1 MSLNALGVDAEHTA
15 HEFALALNNRE
26 PEFLLVCKVGF
37 FLRPV
42 RIERVIVLFSFAF
55 INVLITIIGT
65 KS

>member
-37 FLRPV
+37 FFRPV
-42 RIERVIVLFSFAF
+42 RIERVIALFSFAF
-55 INVLITIIGT
+55 VSVLVAIIGT